1 MAENVYNKLL
11 GLKIFKNW
19 EDKDVATELE
29 ITVDE
34 YKDLE
39 SGKTKMNIN
48 IAKKLSD
55 LYQVPVEYFMSNEV
69 SVFHYN
75 HGTAS
80 NSNSGLIQT
89 YNNYKGKSDENPK
102 N

>member
-19 EDKDVATELE
+19 EDKDIATELE
-29 ITVDE
+29 MTVDE

-39 SGKTKMNIN
+39 SGKTKIN
-48 IAKKLSD
+48 VEIAKKLSN
-55 LYQVPVEYFMSNEV
+55 LYQVPVEYFMSSEV

-75 HGTAS
+75 HGIAS

-89 YNNYKGKSDENPK
+89 YNNYKDKSDK
-102 N
+102 DKD